1 MTSVTTG
8 EWSETNQL
16 KCRLE
21 LQENFL
27 KRTTIW
33 KTFFA
38 RLRWRTYFLHFD
50 LKTNWEE
57 VITPSC
63 EFYTINV
70 YGIKM
75 CSFSMQFCFNCRDKI
90 RLLNAVKQELES
102 YCLKIWTP
110 NSYQIRSYVQIATE
124 QLIKRFPNTWNSA
137 FSAPKRSF
145 VLNGDTVLY

>member
-1 MTSVTTG
+1 MKNIFRALEVKSVFFTF
-8 EWSETNQL
+8 W
-16 KCRLE
+16 LE
-21 LQENFL
+21 NNERHDSTHSYN
-27 KRTTIW
+27 
-33 KTFFA
+33 
-38 RLRWRTYFLHFD
+38 
-50 LKTNWEE
+50 

-63 EFYTINV
+63 EFYTINFN
-70 YGIKM
+70 GIKM

-110 NSYQIRSYVQIATE
+110 KISNSYQIRSYVQIVTE